1 VVKFERLPPTHVLH
15 KYDTTDIRD
24 NEVSFLFRNGEE
36 QVSPREIMSGL
47 AEYGPHLPPPG
58 RSREESR
65 INADVR
71 ALAIRT
77 AMCALLTIPIL
88 VMVWSPVPHKGA
100 LGYRAA
106 EFVLATGVF
115 ALAFPIYSGS
125 FRTIWYLHQADLGVL
140 TAVSTLTTYI
150 FSIIAFAFQA
160 AGNEIAEPFFETLGL
175 LITLIYLGRTIQ
187 ASTRKAALSAISSLA
202 KLQPERAVLVTDGK
216 SEDVDA
222 RYVNRRIPS
231 LIPDFSSTVTLSGSR
246 LAAFS
251 LPTASFSTVPVISMS
266 RPSLESLSLLSAAQD
281 RMCTRV
287 QP

>member
-1 VVKFERLPPTHVLH
+1 MNVSTPADSAYAAAADAEIIGKFVSRASGFSIRVVYSSPSDGPRSSLVVKFDHLPPQHVLK
-15 KYDTTDIRD
+15 KYDTGDIRD
-24 NEVSFLFRNGEE
+24 SEVVFLFHS
-36 QVSPREIMSGL
+36 QSQTSPREIMSQL

-77 AMCALLTIPIL
+77 GLCALLTIPIL
-88 VMVWSPVPHKGA
+88 IMVWAPVPHKGA
-100 LGYRAA
+100 IGYRAA
-106 EFVLATGVF
+106 EFALATGVF

-150 FSIIAFAFQA
+150 FSIVAFAFQA
-160 AGNEIAEPFFETLGL
+160 AGHEIAEPFFETLGL

-202 KLQPERAVLVTDGK
+202 KLQPERADIVADGNV
-216 SEDVDA
+216 EQIDA
-222 RYVNRRIPS
+222 R
-231 LIPDFSSTVTLSGSR
+231 
-246 LAAFS
+246 
-251 LPTASFSTVPVISMS
+251 
-266 RPSLESLSLLSAAQD
+266 
-281 RMCTRV
+281 
-287 QP
+287 